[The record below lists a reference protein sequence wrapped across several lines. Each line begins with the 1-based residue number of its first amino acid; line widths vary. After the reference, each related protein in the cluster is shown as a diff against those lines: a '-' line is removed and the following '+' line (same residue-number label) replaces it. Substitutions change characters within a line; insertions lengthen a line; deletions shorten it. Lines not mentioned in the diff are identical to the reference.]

1 MRAVKLSLFTEV
13 QCPPKASPEQRLDE
27 LLEQAELA
35 DRLGYHGL
43 WLSEIHF
50 QPEFSLLA
58 APYVVLGAI
67 AARTRRLRLG
77 VAVNILPVHHPVQ
90 LAEQAATLDVLSHG
104 RVDFIVGRG
113 HIHSRVYEGFG
124 ADGKRSQ
131 AVMEESLA
139 VIRAAWTR
147 DVLEFH
153 GAYYDVPEVVVNP
166 KPVQQP
172 HPPVYVAASSPE
184 SVEAA
189 ARQGLNICQAAHLSS
204 RAELLQHIAAYRTGL
219 NRHGHDPAEHE
230 FTLSIPV
237 HVAETTAQAQAQARD
252 GFMDYFRVI
261 GDVRADYIAWLA
273 GQGKASPLAPRE
285 PITFEHLCAEGAIVS
300 DPPTAV
306 AHLRRLIAE
315 TGAARILCW
324 MNMGGIPHARVLES
338 MALFAREVAPHLQA
352 AAPQP
357 DPA

>member
-1 MRAVKLSLFTEV
+1 MKLCLFTEV
-13 QCPPKASPEQRLDE
+13 QCPPGTSPEQRLDE

-35 DRLGYHGL
+35 DKLGYHAL
-43 WLSEIHF
+43 WISEIHF
-50 QPEFSLLA
+50 QPAFSLLA
-58 APYVVLGAI
+58 APYVVMGAI

-77 VAVNILPVHHPVQ
+77 VAVNILPVHHPVD

-113 HIHSRVYEGFG
+113 HQHSRVYEGFG
-124 ADGKRSQ
+124 AEGMRSQ
-131 AVMEESLA
+131 DVMEESLA

-147 DVLEFH
+147 DLLEFH
-153 GAYYDVPEVVVNP
+153 GRYYDVPEVVVNP

-172 HPPVYVAASSPE
+172 HPPVYVAATTPE

-189 ARQGLNICQAAHLSS
+189 ARQGLPLCQAAHIVTRAQLLHDIATYREGLS
-204 RAELLQHIAAYRTGL
+204 
-219 NRHGHDPAEHE
+219 RHGHDPARREL
-230 FTLSIPV
+230 TLSIPV
-237 HVAETTAQAQAQARD
+237 HVAPTTAQAQEQARD

-273 GQGKASPLAPRE
+273 RQGKESPLGMRD
-285 PITFEHLCAEGAIVS
+285 PITFEHLCDEGAIVC

-306 AHLRRLIAE
+306 AKLQRFIAE

-324 MNMGGIPHARVLES
+324 MNMGRIPHARVLES
-338 MALFAREVAPHLQA
+338 MDLFAREVAPHLQA

>member
-1 MRAVKLSLFTEV
+1 MKLCLFTEV
-13 QCPPKASPEQRLDE
+13 QCPPGTSPERRLDE
-27 LLEQAELA
+27 LLEQAALA
-35 DRLGYHGL
+35 DALGYHAL
-43 WLSEIHF
+43 WISEIHF
-50 QPEFSLLA
+50 QPAFSLLA

-104 RVDFIVGRG
+104 RVDFVVGRG
-113 HIHSRVYEGFG
+113 HLHSRVYEGFG
-124 ADGKRSQ
+124 AEGRRSQ
-131 AVMEESLA
+131 AIMEESLA

-153 GAYYDVPEVVVNP
+153 GAYYDVPEVVVTP

-172 HPPVYVAASSPE
+172 HPPVYVAATSPE
-184 SVEAA
+184 SIAAA
-189 ARQGLNICQAAHLSS
+189 ARQGLDICQAAHLVS
-204 RAELLQHIAAYRTGL
+204 RAQLLHDLAAYREGL
-219 NRHGHDPAEHE
+219 RRHGHDPAQHE
-230 FTLSIPV
+230 VTLSIPV
-237 HVAETTAQAQAQARD
+237 HVAETTARAQAQARD

-273 GQGKASPLAPRE
+273 RQGKASPLGPRD

-300 DPPTAV
+300 DPPTAI
-306 AHLRRLIAE
+306 ANLRRLIAE
-315 TGAARILCW
+315 TGVARILCW
-324 MNMGGIPHARVLES
+324 MNMGSIPHARVLES

-352 AAPQP
+352 PAPQP

>member
-1 MRAVKLSLFTEV
+1 MKLCLFTEV
-13 QCPPKASPEQRLDE
+13 QCPPGTPPEQRLDD
-27 LLEQAELA
+27 LLEQAVLA
-35 DRLGYHGL
+35 DTLGYHAL
-43 WLSEIHF
+43 WISEIHF
-50 QPEFSLLA
+50 QPAFSLLA

-104 RVDFIVGRG
+104 RVDFVVGRG
-113 HIHSRVYEGFG
+113 HLHSRVYEGFG
-124 ADGKRSQ
+124 ADGQRSQ

-139 VIRAAWTR
+139 VIRAAWTM
-147 DVLEFH
+147 DTLQFH
-153 GAYYDVPEVVVNP
+153 GAHYDVPEVVVTP

-172 HPPVYVAASSPE
+172 HPPIYVAATSPE

-189 ARQGLNICQAAHLSS
+189 ARQGLDLCQAAHLVA
-204 RAELLQHIAAYRTGL
+204 RAQLLRDVAAYRDGL
-219 NRHGHDPAEHE
+219 ARHGHDPAAKEL
-230 FTLSIPV
+230 TLSIPI

-261 GDVRADYIAWLA
+261 GDVRTDYIAWLTR
-273 GQGKASPLAPRE
+273 QGKPVPLAPRD
-285 PITFEHLCAEGAIVS
+285 PITFEHLCDEGAIIS

-306 AHLRRLIAE
+306 AKLQRLVAE

-324 MNMGGIPHARVLES
+324 MNMGRIPHARVLES
-338 MALFAREVAPHLQA
+338 MALFAREVAPHLQTA
-352 AAPQP
+352 TAE
-357 DPA
+357 PA

>member
-1 MRAVKLSLFTEV
+1 MQLSLFTEV
-13 QCPPKASPEQRLDE
+13 QCPPGTSPERRLDE

-35 DRLGYHGL
+35 DALGYDAL
-43 WLSEIHF
+43 WVSEIHF

-153 GAYYDVPEVVVNP
+153 GAYHDVPEVVVNP
-166 KPVQQP
+166 KPVQRP
-172 HPPVYVAASSPE
+172 YPPVYVAATSPE

-189 ARQGLNICQAAHLSS
+189 ARQGLNLCQAAHLVS
-204 RAELLQHIAAYRTGL
+204 RAQLLRDVATYREGL
-219 NRHGHDPAEHE
+219 ARYGHDPAAREL
-230 FTLSIPV
+230 TLSIPV
-237 HVAETTAQAQAQARD
+237 HVAATTTEAREQARD

-261 GDVRADYIAWLA
+261 GDVRADYIAWLTR
-273 GQGKASPLAPRE
+273 QGKPSPLAPRE
-285 PITFEHLCAEGAIVS
+285 PISYEHLCAEEAAIG
-300 DPPTAV
+300 DPPSVV
-306 AHLRRLIAE
+306 ATLRRLVAE

-324 MNMGGIPHARVLES
+324 MNMGSIPHARVLES
-338 MALFAREVAPHLQA
+338 MTLFAREVAPHLRA
-352 AAPQP
+352 AAP
-357 DPA
+357 